1 LWYPVQIYSY
11 DNYSDKPGI
20 KARMP
25 AQERDFFL
33 VFKTLWPTFG
43 TTQPLFNDCRG
54 VFHWGAKWERV

>member
-1 LWYPVQIYSY
+1 
-11 DNYSDKPGI
+11 
-20 KARMP
+20 MP